1 MAKLTA
7 PLFSLRASGT
17 IGEALTYAA
26 WKGISYVRT
35 RVIPNNPQSA
45 NQTAVREVFKTLN
58 NIWNRAPQLMRDPW
72 TANASGKAYTDR
84 NKFLAINVPLLQG
97 DADLQD
103 LMFATQT
110 NGALTPAISSVT
122 PGVGTLT
129 VVGTIPTPPVGW
141 TAVGLVA
148 AAILDGDP
156 NPAIAPTPV
165 ANEDQTSPYSILLS
179 GLSAALHVVG
189 VWAEF
194 TDAQGVTRYS
204 DSALSTGTPT

>member
-45 NQTAVREVFKTLN
+45 AQTAVREVFKTLN
-58 NIWNRAPQLMRDPW
+58 NIWNNSPQLFRDPW
-72 TANASGKAYTDR
+72 TANASGKPYTDR

-97 DADLQD
+97 DANLADLAMSQ
-103 LMFATQT
+103 QT
-110 NGALTPAISSVT
+110 NGAPAPTISSVT

-129 VVGTIPTPPVGW
+129 VVGVMATLPVGW
-141 TAVGLVA
+141 TAVGLIA
-148 AAILDGDP
+148 AAIPDGDP
-156 NPAIAPTPV
+156 NPELNPAVV
-165 ANEDQTSPYSILLS
+165 ANEDQSDPYSILLS
-179 GLSAALHVVG
+179 GLAAASHRVG
-189 VWAEF
+189 LWSEYL
-194 TDAQGVTRYS
+194 DASGVTRYS
-204 DSALSTGTPT
+204 AAAKSTGTPT